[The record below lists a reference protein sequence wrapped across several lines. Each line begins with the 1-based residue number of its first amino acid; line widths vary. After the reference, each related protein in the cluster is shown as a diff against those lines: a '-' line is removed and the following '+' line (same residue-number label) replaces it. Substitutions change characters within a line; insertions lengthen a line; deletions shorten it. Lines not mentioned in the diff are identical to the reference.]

1 MRGYIIGVIIWC
13 SVCTQGLFGQTF
25 TITGKILNSK
35 SKEGVGFAAVS
46 FADNRLWTVADE
58 AGRFVLRDVPGGK
71 TVLLVHCLGY
81 VTKSFDIEVKN
92 DMPELVFLLAE
103 ENLALDEVVVTAR
116 QKPRELTTSYT
127 IDRTT
132 LDHAQITNVADILS
146 LLPGGKTP
154 INQKLTK
161 DQRYRMLST
170 REVSGAP

>member
-92 DMPELVFLLAE
+92 DIGSFMKCQPLILGDSVNNVSRSRAFRNSCE
-103 ENLALDEVVVTAR
+103 
-116 QKPRELTTSYT
+116 
-127 IDRTT
+127 RT
-132 LDHAQITNVADILS
+132 Q
-146 LLPGGKTP
+146 PPCRKT
-154 INQKLTK
+154 
-161 DQRYRMLST
+161 
-170 REVSGAP
+170 VH